1 MVQVLPYHKIKSFLN
16 PLALNFSAYSDYFES
31 KLNVH
36 FKFNLVQ
43 KLEIPVGMPDF
54 KLEFEVFLG
63 FENDEF
69 LRECQQGRKER
80 VFVGVALK
88 IMALIMSLVPET

>member
-1 MVQVLPYHKIKSFLN
+1 
-16 PLALNFSAYSDYFES
+16 
-31 KLNVH
+31 
-36 FKFNLVQ
+36 LVQ

-54 KLEFEVFLG
+54 KLKFEVFLG

-69 LRECQQGRKER
+69 LRECQQSRKER

-88 IMALIMSLVPET
+88 IIALVVSLVPET

>member
-1 MVQVLPYHKIKSFLN
+1 M
-16 PLALNFSAYSDYFES
+16 
-31 KLNVH
+31 
-36 FKFNLVQ
+36 VQ

-80 VFVGVALK
+80 VVVGVALK

>member
-1 MVQVLPYHKIKSFLN
+1 
-16 PLALNFSAYSDYFES
+16 
-31 KLNVH
+31 
-36 FKFNLVQ
+36 
-43 KLEIPVGMPDF
+43 MPDF
-54 KLEFEVFLG
+54 KLEFEIFLG

-88 IMALIMSLVPET
+88 IIALIMSLVPET